1 MMSRMCCS
9 QKQIRRRRLI
19 GGKWRETEEAQCQ
32 AESLDEAGQEAL
44 LLSEDPDPLGSP
56 HEVGLMDLAVTSLC
70 LEL

>member
-1 MMSRMCCS
+1 M
-9 QKQIRRRRLI
+9 

-56 HEVGLMDLAVTSLC
+56 HEVGLMDLAVTSLG